1 MRRYDVDSIRIIAL
15 ILLIF
20 YHISISFQT
29 WALEISFIKNKD
41 SLELL
46 WLFMMLI
53 NIWRIPILF
62 IVSGMGVYF
71 AMERRNWKEL
81 LDDRTLRI
89 ITPLIF
95 GSIFIFPICP
105 IIFNLYYKK
114 PIFYFP
120 FPGHLWFLIN
130 IYFYVLIFLPFF
142 NYLKNNPN
150 NLVSNFLIFITKFP
164 LGIIFILGLPMVIGT
179 ILINPKDF
187 PAFAFTTHG
196 FIIGFICFFNGFL
209 LISIKK
215 YFWDSITKIRF
226 QTLFIAIT
234 LYIIRLTN
242 LINIESQNEPLIS
255 SILIINILTAFE
267 ATNWILSILG
277 FSAIYLNKP
286 SKLLTYLSS
295 SVYTVYIVH
304 MPIQFL
310 FSTLIFPL
318 NINTSLKLILLL
330 LATYSMSFLIFEII
344 KNIKYL
350 RVLFGMKNKTLK

>member
-20 YHISISFQT
+20 YHISISFQR
-29 WALEISFIKNKD
+29 WALEISFIKND
-41 SLELL
+41 ATLEFL
-46 WLFMMLI
+46 WIFMMLI

-89 ITPLIF
+89 FLPLIF
-95 GSIFIFPICP
+95 GSIFIYPICP
-105 IIFNLYYKK
+105 IIFNIYYKK

-130 IYFYVLIFLPFF
+130 IYFYVLIFLPIF

-150 NLVSNFLIFITKFP
+150 NLISNFVINIRKFP
-164 LGIIFILGLPMVIGT
+164 LAIIFILGFPIVIST

-209 LISIKK
+209 FVSIKK
-215 YFWDSITKIRF
+215 YFWDSITKIKF
-226 QTLFIAIT
+226 QTLFIAII
-234 LYIIRLTN
+234 LYIIRLAN
-242 LINIESQNEPLIS
+242 LINNESQNEPLIS
-255 SILIINILTAFE
+255 SLLIINALTAFE

-277 FSAIYLNKP
+277 FSAKYLNKP
-286 SKLLTYLSS
+286 SKLLAYLTS
-295 SVYTVYIVH
+295 SVYPVYIVH

-310 FSTLIFPL
+310 FSALIFRL
-318 NINTSLKLILLL
+318 NINTSLKLVMILI
-330 LATYSMSFLIFEII
+330 ATYSISFLIFEII
-344 KNIKYL
+344 KNIRYL
-350 RVLFGMKNKTLK
+350 KVLFGMKNKTLK

>member
-1 MRRYDVDSIRIIAL
+1 
-15 ILLIF
+15 
-20 YHISISFQT
+20 
-29 WALEISFIKNKD
+29 
-41 SLELL
+41 
-46 WLFMMLI
+46 ML
-53 NIWRIPILF
+53 
-62 IVSGMGVYF
+62 
-71 AMERRNWKEL
+71 
-81 LDDRTLRI
+81 
-89 ITPLIF
+89 
-95 GSIFIFPICP
+95 
-105 IIFNLYYKK
+105 
-114 PIFYFP
+114 
-120 FPGHLWFLIN
+120 
-130 IYFYVLIFLPFF
+130 
-142 NYLKNNPN
+142 
-150 NLVSNFLIFITKFP
+150 
-164 LGIIFILGLPMVIGT
+164 IGT

>member
-130 IYFYVLIFLPFF
+130 IYFYVLIFLPVF

-196 FIIGFICFFNGFL
+196 FIIGFICSL
-209 LISIKK
+209 AKTSSAAPDIRDDSKAVSKSVSLIISPLEVLIK
-215 YFWDSITKIRF
+215 I
-226 QTLFIAIT
+226 
-234 LYIIRLTN
+234 
-242 LINIESQNEPLIS
+242 EPLIWLVS
-255 SILIINILTAFE
+255 PIASIGKSRLASCSLTKY
-267 ATNWILSILG
+267 L
-277 FSAIYLNKP
+277 AIEP
-286 SKLLTYLSS
+286 SKKFTSIKASELLEVFIISS
-295 SVYTVYIVH
+295 LV
-304 MPIQFL
+304 L
-310 FSTLIFPL
+310 FSWLTSVFSVEQEVTKISKIKIDFNNLIF
-318 NINTSLKLILLL
+318 I
-330 LATYSMSFLIFEII
+330 
-344 KNIKYL
+344 
-350 RVLFGMKNKTLK
+350 